1 MNQQELQHR
10 LSRISTQ
17 WSMLRQAH
25 RGSTDAAA
33 VARQELMERYC
44 GAVYR
49 YLLSAVRDEHTAEDL
64 TQEFALRFIRG
75 RFRQADPG
83 RGRFRD
89 YVKTS
94 LFHLVD
100 DYRRQQRKQPRPL
113 ALSPGIEPAAQS
125 CQSLDVDQAFLDSW
139 REELLSRVWQA
150 LAALQEKTGQPF
162 HTVLQF
168 HVQHPDLKSPQLAEQ
183 LTNHL
188 QRPFTANS
196 VRQTVHRGR
205 EKFAALLLE
214 ETSRSLGTSERGRLQ
229 QELADLNLLK
239 YCQPALDKLAG
250 GG

>member
-1 MNQQELQHR
+1 LDQKELEQR

-25 RGSTDAAA
+25 RGPEDAAA

-49 YLLSAVRDEHTAEDL
+49 YLLSAVRDAHMAEDL
-64 TQEFALRFIRG
+64 AQEFALRFIRG

-100 DYRRQQRKQPRPL
+100 DYRRQERKQPRPV
-113 ALSPGIEPAAQS
+113 ALGPGIEPAAQS
-125 CQSLDVDQAFLDSW
+125 RVPLDIDQAFLDSW
-139 REELLSRVWQA
+139 RAELLSRAWQA
-150 LAALQEKTGQPF
+150 LAALQQKTGQPF
-162 HTVLQF
+162 HEVLQL
-168 HVQHPDLKSPQLAEQ
+168 HVQHPDLKSPRMAQE
-183 LTNHL
+183 LTTRL

-196 VRQTVHRGR
+196 VRQTVHRAR
-205 EKFAALLLE
+205 EKFAELVLE
-214 ETSRSLGTSERGRLQ
+214 ETARSLGTSERGRLE

-250 GG
+250 GD

>member
-1 MNQQELQHR
+1 
-10 LSRISTQ
+10 
-17 WSMLRQAH
+17 MLRQAH
-25 RGSTDAAA
+25 QGSTDAAA

-64 TQEFALRFIRG
+64 TQEFALHFIRG

-89 YVKTS
+89 YVKTA
-94 LFHLVD
+94 LFRLVAE
-100 DYRRQQRKQPRPL
+100 YRRQQCRQPRPL
-113 ALSPGIEPAAQS
+113 AFSPDIEPAADS
-125 CQSLDVDQAFLDSW
+125 GEALNIDQAFLDSW

-150 LAALQEKTGQPF
+150 LAALQQKTGQPF
-162 HTVLQF
+162 YAVLRF
-168 HVQHPDLKSPQLAEQ
+168 HVQHPDLRSPQLAEQ
-183 LTNHL
+183 LTRRL

-196 VRQTVHRGR
+196 VRQTIHRAR
-205 EKFAALLLE
+205 EKFAELLVE
-214 ETSRSLGTSERGRLQ
+214 ETARSLGTSERARLQ

-250 GG
+250 GD